1 MYENTVTVDFLSYI
15 YELLYNSSCQLSETM
30 LFIHVDI
37 FGHLQPK
44 KRNLAGQS
52 RRTKWSIQLTQQKNL
67 VSTKIKSAS
76 LPEQQVTLTQLLI
89 NIKCKIQSLR
99 KTEKAREWR
108 WLTKKARNKF
118 NVNPHKAGKNL
129 PYPKCYCSLNVD
141 QETLDQHKSSNLF
154 DKNL

>member
-1 MYENTVTVDFLSYI
+1 MYENTVTVGFLSYKPNV

-67 VSTKIKSAS
+67 LSAQIKSAS
-76 LPEQQVTLTQLLI
+76 LSDQQVALTQLLI
-89 NIKCKIQSLR
+89 NIKCKI
-99 KTEKAREWR
+99 
-108 WLTKKARNKF
+108 
-118 NVNPHKAGKNL
+118 
-129 PYPKCYCSLNVD
+129 
-141 QETLDQHKSSNLF
+141 
-154 DKNL
+154 